1 MANFKKILDHPEKQK
16 VIDKLVS
23 GDTPK
28 DVAQYLKLKF
38 HGKDEAHLRLSANLL
53 KEFQEQHLD
62 QTGFINKIA
71 KADGDGKLDKQ
82 IAQSLV
88 ESKEWRERV
97 ADTAGKEI
105 DLKEKINSLL
115 YLLEARAEQVF
126 DKIQENPGSTKADYV
141 MVKYFDLLFQAI
153 EKADKVINERPDQLV
168 EHTYT
173 VQMVEQHSV
182 AFQEA
187 IRDLLLEMGPE
198 QSARFMEL
206 LNDRLAKLKDPND
219 LPPPSVE
226 KSTQEVSKML
236 DKGQA
241 LNGDLEELQ

>member
-62 QTGFINKIA
+62 QTGFINKVV
-71 KADGDGKLDKQ
+71 KADGDNKLSKQ

-97 ADTAGKEI
+97 AETQGQEI
-105 DLKEKINSLL
+105 DLKEKINSMLH
-115 YLLEARAEQVF
+115 LLEARAEQVF

-153 EKADKVINERPDQLV
+153 EKADKVINERPDQRI

-173 VQMVEQHSV
+173 VQMVEEHAL

-187 IRDLLLEMGPE
+187 IRDLLLELGPE

-206 LNDRLAKLKDPND
+206 LNERLTQIKDPTN
-219 LPPPSVE
+219 LPVLPVE
-226 KSTQEVSKML
+226 KRSEEVDKML
-236 DKGQA
+236 TKGET
-241 LNGDLEELQ
+241 LDGDLEELS